1 MLEIISLLIITAYT
15 TAVCIKQKG
24 IPYSISAT
32 FYKLEHK
39 LIFGA
44 SMCLTALF
52 LFPVVWE
59 LSTTFTMRL
68 LAIAACIGLIGV
80 GLAPDFRDEWINKIH
95 CGSAALTLIS
105 SQLWVGCTPYWWV
118 LIPIWLAFIVY
129 TVVGMSKHVTGSLWQ
144 DFVATKPMFWCEI
157 AALGSTYLAI
167 FLMQI

>member
-105 SQLWVGCTPYWWV
+105 SQLWVGCTPYWWL

-129 TVVGMSKHVTGSLWQ
+129 TVVGMSKHVTGSLWR
-144 DFVATKPMFWCEI
+144 DFIAAKPMFWCEV
-157 AALGSTYLAI
+157 AALGSTYLTV
-167 FLMQI
+167 FLAS